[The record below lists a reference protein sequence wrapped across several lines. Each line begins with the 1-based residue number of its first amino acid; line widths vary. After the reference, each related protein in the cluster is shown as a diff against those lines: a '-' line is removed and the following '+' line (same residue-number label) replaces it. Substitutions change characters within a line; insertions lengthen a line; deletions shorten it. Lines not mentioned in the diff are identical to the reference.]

1 MRPTLLVLAAGMGS
15 RYGSLKQVDSIGPS
29 GEAIIDYS
37 IYDAI
42 KAGFGKVVFVIR
54 KDIEDTFKEVFGNKF
69 SEKIPVE
76 YVYQELDNLP
86 EGVSVPEERV
96 KPWGTGHAVLV
107 AASAIKEPFAVINA
121 DDFYGSSS
129 FQMLSDFLSPLS
141 SEDTTHCMIGYQ
153 LDNTLSDFGY
163 VSRGV
168 CEISPEKLL
177 LGVTERTHIQHKE
190 GKIVFKEGE
199 EQWTQIEGDTIVS
212 MNMLGFGPAVFEQYS
227 AYFKEFIQKNIQ
239 ELKAEFYIPTV
250 VNRLVEEGK
259 GTVEVLASKEKW
271 FGVTYKEDKE
281 IAKDKVRVLIEKG
294 VYPADLWG

>member
-129 FQMLSDFLSPLS
+129 FNMLADFLSPLS

-199 EQWTQIEGDTIVS
+199 DLWTQIEGETIVS
-212 MNMLGFGPAVFEQYS
+212 MNMLGFGPAVFNQYS
-227 AYFKEFIQKNIQ
+227 TYFKEFIQENIQ

-281 IAKDKVRVLIEKG
+281 IAKDKIAILIEKG

>member
-1 MRPTLLVLAAGMGS
+1 MKPTLLVLAAGMGS

-69 SEKIPVE
+69 SANIPVE
-76 YVYQELDNLP
+76 YVFQELDNLP
-86 EGVSVPEERV
+86 AGISAPPERV

-107 AASAIKEPFAVINA
+107 AASAIREPFAVINA

-129 FQMLSDFLSPLS
+129 FQMLADFLSPLT
-141 SEDTTHCMIGYQ
+141 EHDTTHCMVGYQ
-153 LDNTLSDFGY
+153 LANTLSDFGY

-168 CEISPEKLL
+168 CEISDERLL
-177 LGVTERTHIQHKE
+177 EGVTERTHIQRKT
-190 GKIVFKEGE
+190 GKIVYKESE
-199 EQWTQIEGDTIVS
+199 DVWTALPAETIVS
-212 MNMLGFGPAVFEQYS
+212 MNMLGFAPGVFQLYQ
-227 AYFKEFIQKNIQ
+227 AYFEEFIHKNKG
-239 ELKAEFYIPTV
+239 ELTAEFYIPTV
-250 VNRLVEEGK
+250 VNRLVEEGR
-259 GTVEVLASKEKW
+259 GSVEVLASKEKW

-281 IAKDKVRVLIEKG
+281 IANTKVQQLIDKG
-294 VYPADLWG
+294 VYPPNLWG

>member
-250 VNRLVEEGK
+250 VNRLVEERK

-294 VYPADLWG
+294 VYPVDLWG